1 MPQAQ
6 QTVASGSPQFVTAT
20 IANGASLSDIQK
32 VDGKLVG
39 LIIPAAWT
47 AAAITFSASQD
58 GSAFADLWETSTG
71 TAVERTIASANIPTA
86 ASRFL
91 SLSLSDWIGINF
103 LKVRSGISGA
113 AVNQGAARSII
124 LVLAG

>member
-1 MPQAQ
+1 
-6 QTVASGSPQFVTAT
+6 
-20 IANGASLSDIQK
+20 

-39 LIIPAAWT
+39 LMIPAAWT

-58 GSAFADLWETSTG
+58 GTTYADLWETSTG

-86 ASRFL
+86 ATRFL
-91 SLSLSDWIGINF
+91 SLNLSDWVGVNW
-103 LKVRSGISGA
+103 LKVRSGTSA
-113 AVNQGAARSII
+113 SAVNQAAARSIT